1 MKLNRFF
8 FLILSVF
15 CLVAVP
21 AAVQAGITS
30 GFSPSEPLNG
40 DVGTG
45 AVIKIDRVFV
55 GRNATDPK
63 LNITVTNNNPTFA
76 IGGISFDIDLTN
88 VPAEVFDG
96 DPDNVVVEAAP
107 GFILKGSYPQGTNTL
122 RIVLLSDPQGNP
134 AGAIGPGGSIVIG
147 KLWYTAPDA
156 LGTDTPVVILEPS
169 IVVSSFTLPAFAFD
183 VTHEDGAIQTG
194 IRGDIN
200 RNGVVNILDGVE
212 LVLELINDSIPS
224 TLPDLKTA
232 LGKIYDVTA
241 NGGINVADVI
251 GIINIIL
258 GIDIHDG
265 AITKPIA
272 GNSIID
278 LRAPILVEGAL
289 MVPVMLDTRHPIAG
303 AQATF
308 TFDPLKL
315 RVGTP
320 QLHGETYG
328 LTLESRVTDDGT
340 VRVIVYSLRADTG
353 LAADDQP
360 MLLIPVTP
368 LLDHEEAELALTDMT
383 LADRQTRLVPVDL
396 GTTTQAITKEMLA
409 PKTFALN
416 LNYPNPF
423 NPTTTIAYD
432 VAEQAHIT
440 LVVYNLLG
448 QEVIRLVDEVQQ
460 GGRYQ
465 VTWNA
470 RNTQNREVASGI
482 YLYRLVSSTG
492 FSEAKRMTLLK

>member
-15 CLVAVP
+15 CLMAVP
-21 AAVQAGITS
+21 VAVQAGITS
-30 GFSPSEPLNG
+30 GFSSSEPLNG

-45 AVIKIDRVFV
+45 AVIKIDQVFV
-55 GRNATDPK
+55 GRNATDLK

-76 IGGISFDIDLTN
+76 IGGLSFDIDLTN
-88 VPAEVFDG
+88 VPGEVFDG
-96 DPDNVVVEAAP
+96 DPDKVVVEAAS
-107 GFILKGSYPQGTNTL
+107 GFIFKGNYPQGTNTL
-122 RIVLLSDPQGNP
+122 RIVLLSDPQGNQV
-134 AGAIGPGGSIVIG
+134 GGIGPGGSIVIG
-147 KLWYTAPDA
+147 KLVYTSPDA

-169 IVVSSFTLPAFAFD
+169 IVMSSFTFPAFELDA
-183 VTHEDGAIQTG
+183 THEDGAIQTG
-194 IRGDIN
+194 VRGDIN
-200 RNGVVNILDGVE
+200 KNDVVNILDAVE
-212 LVLELINDSIPS
+212 LVLALINDSIPS

-232 LGKIYDVTA
+232 LGKIYDVTDD
-241 NGGINVADVI
+241 GGINIADVI

-272 GNSIID
+272 GHSIID
-278 LRAPILVEGAL
+278 LRAPILVEGEL
-289 MVPVMLDTRHPIAG
+289 MVPVMLDTRHLIAG

-308 TFDPLKL
+308 TFDPSKL
-315 RVGTP
+315 LVGTP
-320 QLHGETYG
+320 QLDGETNG

-353 LAADDQP
+353 LAADDRP

-368 LLDHEEAELALTDMT
+368 LLDHEEAELALTEMT

-448 QEVIRLVDEVQQ
+448 QEVIRLVDEVQS

>member
-1 MKLNRFF
+1 M
-8 FLILSVF
+8 I
-15 CLVAVP
+15 
-21 AAVQAGITS
+21 
-30 GFSPSEPLNG
+30 
-40 DVGTG
+40 
-45 AVIKIDRVFV
+45 
-55 GRNATDPK
+55 
-63 LNITVTNNNPTFA
+63 
-76 IGGISFDIDLTN
+76 
-88 VPAEVFDG
+88 
-96 DPDNVVVEAAP
+96 
-107 GFILKGSYPQGTNTL
+107 
-122 RIVLLSDPQGNP
+122 
-134 AGAIGPGGSIVIG
+134 
-147 KLWYTAPDA
+147 
-156 LGTDTPVVILEPS
+156 
-169 IVVSSFTLPAFAFD
+169 
-183 VTHEDGAIQTG
+183 HEDGAIQTG

-200 RNGVVNILDGVE
+200 RNGVVNVLDGVE
-212 LVLELINDSIPS
+212 MVLALIDDSTPS
-224 TLPDLKTA
+224 LLPALNTV
-232 LGKIYDVTA
+232 LGKIFDVTD
-241 NGGINVADVI
+241 NGSINVADVI

-258 GIDIHDG
+258 GIDFYDDG
-265 AITKPIA
+265 ITKPIA

-278 LRAPILVEGAL
+278 LRAPILVEGEL
-289 MVPVMLDTRHPIAG
+289 MVPVMLDTRHLIAG

-308 TFDPLKL
+308 TFDPSKL

-320 QLHGETYG
+320 QLDGETYG

-340 VRVIVYSLRADTG
+340 VRVIVYSLRADAG
-353 LAADDQP
+353 LAADDRP

-368 LLDHEEAELALTDMT
+368 LLDHEEAELVLTELT
-383 LADRQTRLVPVDL
+383 LADRQTRIVPVEL

-432 VAEQAHIT
+432 VAEQTHIT

-448 QEVIRLVDEVQQ
+448 QEVIRLVDEVQP

-470 RNTQNREVASGI
+470 RNTQNREVSSGI